1 MNTIRVI
8 TVDRE
13 FGSGGAVIATKLA
26 EHLGWKLWDELLTE
40 ELARRLDCSKFLVA
54 KREERP
60 DPLYY
65 RLLKSYMRGSFEGS
79 HNPPR
84 MRMVDSDCIMATSE
98 GLVKEIAD
106 QGNCVLVGR
115 GSAYFL
121 YGRADAFHVFIYAPL
136 REKVRR
142 LIDTGE
148 TENQA
153 RHLAETVDHERA
165 AFIKKYFN
173 KDWPNPH
180 LYHLMVNSKIGD
192 EAVTETIL
200 AGVATLEKNLVHA

>member
-1 MNTIRVI
+1 MDTIRVI

-13 FGSGGAVIATKLA
+13 FGSGGAAIAKKLA
-26 EHLGWKLWDELLTE
+26 EHLEWKLWDESLTE

-65 RLLKSYMRGSFEGS
+65 RLLKSYTRGSFEGH

-84 MRMVDSDCIMATSE
+84 MRMVDSECIMATSE

-106 QGNCVLVGR
+106 GGNCVIVGR

-121 YGRADAFHVFIYAPL
+121 YGRPGIFHIFVYASF

-142 LIDTGE
+142 LIETGE
-148 TENQA
+148 TEAQA
-153 RHLAETVDHERA
+153 RHLAETVDKDRA
-165 AFIKKYFN
+165 AFVKKYFN
-173 KDWPNPH
+173 KDWPNPP
-180 LYHLMVNSKIGD
+180 LYHLMINSKIGD
-192 EAVTETIL
+192 DAVVE
-200 AGVATLEKNLVHA
+200 ATLSSIAVLDKSPVHA